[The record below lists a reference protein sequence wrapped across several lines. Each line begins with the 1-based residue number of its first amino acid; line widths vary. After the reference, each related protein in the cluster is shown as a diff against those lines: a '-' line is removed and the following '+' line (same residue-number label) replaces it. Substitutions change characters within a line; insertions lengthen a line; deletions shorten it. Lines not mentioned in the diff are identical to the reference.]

1 METYSWSPPSSG
13 PSIADGRGWLRSSHA
28 DRMAYCRAVSEQLD
42 GGEDASFYYGVLDS
56 FYDEAVPSTLS
67 NPSAQILALAR
78 AAAKAK

>member
-1 METYSWSPPSSG
+1 
-13 PSIADGRGWLRSSHA
+13 
-28 DRMAYCRAVSEQLD
+28 MAYCRAVSEQLD